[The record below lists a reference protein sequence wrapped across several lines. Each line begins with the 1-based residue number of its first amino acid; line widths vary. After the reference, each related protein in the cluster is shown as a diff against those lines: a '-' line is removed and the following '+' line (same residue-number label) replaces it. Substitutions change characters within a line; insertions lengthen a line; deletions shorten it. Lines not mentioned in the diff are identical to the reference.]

1 VLNTVWLV
9 TLLLLA
15 YTLVL
20 LLYAYL
26 RVLNELGF
34 WEALALSG
42 LAVVTVLVFATY
54 CNTRREDS

>member
-9 TLLLLA
+9 TLLALA

-34 WEALALSG
+34 WEALVLSG
-42 LAVVTVLVFATY
+42 LAVVTVLVFAAY
-54 CNTRREDS
+54 CHISRED